1 MKSALAALMAVLL
14 LFTARPAAAAE
25 KEAAVSPPEEG
36 SLYAACAVLM
46 DGESGRILYEKN
58 GREARPMAST
68 TKLLTCILA
77 LEALPEDT
85 QVTAS
90 AQAVSQPAV
99 RLGMRE
105 GERYLLSDL
114 LYSLM
119 LESHNDTAVAVAE
132 AVSGS
137 VDDFAALMNQKAEEI
152 GCKASYFIT
161 PNGLD
166 AEKDGRRHSASAAD
180 MARIMRYCVMESPKR
195 EEFKR
200 ITGTASHSFSA
211 NGRSFSLTNHNALL
225 TMLEGA
231 FSGKTGFTGE
241 AGYCY
246 VGALEREGK
255 ALIVALLACGWPE
268 NKNYKWSDARTLFE
282 YGLSAYEYRSLTE
295 SAPLLP
301 ALTVKN
307 GVLPGGSAS
316 DTPAVS
322 LKEVPLPGSPR
333 RFLMKSDEALKA
345 QVVLPESLEAPVKA
359 GQSVG
364 RIYYELCG
372 EEAAVSDIQA
382 AASVERLTLSRCFS
396 EIFRKFFINQG

>member
-14 LFTARPAAAAE
+14 LFTSRPAAAAE
-25 KEAAVSPPEEG
+25 KEAAVSPPEEK

-90 AQAVSQPAV
+90 AQAASQPAV

-137 VDDFAALMNQKAEEI
+137 VDDFAVLMNQKAEEI
-152 GCKASYFIT
+152 GCEASYFIT

-166 AEKDGRRHSASAAD
+166 AERDGRRHSASAAD
-180 MARIMRYCVMESPKR
+180 
-195 EEFKR
+195 
-200 ITGTASHSFSA
+200 
-211 NGRSFSLTNHNALL
+211 
-225 TMLEGA
+225 
-231 FSGKTGFTGE
+231 
-241 AGYCY
+241 
-246 VGALEREGK
+246 
-255 ALIVALLACGWPE
+255 
-268 NKNYKWSDARTLFE
+268 
-282 YGLSAYEYRSLTE
+282 
-295 SAPLLP
+295 
-301 ALTVKN
+301 
-307 GVLPGGSAS
+307 
-316 DTPAVS
+316 
-322 LKEVPLPGSPR
+322 SPR
-333 RFLMKSDEALKA
+333 SSSTHTVQLCTGL
-345 QVVLPESLEAPVKA
+345 ESSCTAFP
-359 GQSVG
+359 
-364 RIYYELCG
+364 
-372 EEAAVSDIQA
+372 
-382 AASVERLTLSRCFS
+382 AS
-396 EIFRKFFINQG
+396 

>member
-14 LFTARPAAAAE
+14 LFTSRPAAAAE
-25 KEAAVSPPEEG
+25 KEAAVSPPEEK

-90 AQAVSQPAV
+90 AQAASQPAV

-137 VDDFAALMNQKAEEI
+137 VDDFAVLMNQKAEEI
-152 GCKASYFIT
+152 GCEASYFIT

-166 AEKDGRRHSASAAD
+166 AERDGRRHSASAAD

-195 EEFKR
+195 EEFKK
-200 ITGTASHSFSA
+200 ITETASHSFSA

-225 TMLEGA
+225 TMLEGV

-255 ALIVALLACGWPE
+255 TLIVALLACGWPE

-295 SAPLLP
+295 SAPLLT
-301 ALTVKN
+301 ALTVKD

-382 AASVERLTLSRCFS
+382 AASVERLTLSRCLS